1 MKIKMF
7 STKNRKNCKHSEFE
21 LTLEQT
27 KKLFS
32 IIRPNYFSIQQ
43 GKQFFDRFI
52 EEIRDFLHGTDGKI
66 DLVSE
71 LSSRLH
77 ELTCAAEL
85 LGNGKFAQEMRLE
98 SCEVFNLKSIGQLAK
113 IMRHEIKKL
122 VVNVDRAQYLLQ
134 DELALIP
141 KSDDT
146 FRNISVEDVH
156 LNCKELSFDETKNLV
171 EVLFESCPRLKN
183 FSIETQESNEDDERC
198 DKEVITN
205 YVLVQDQKIM
215 DLKEFLAVSPF
226 KPYIKLK
233 LMLSADDETEY
244 NESWYENVKDKFAD
258 WEFFFQVQL

>member
-146 FRNISVEDVH
+146 FRNISVEGVH

-205 YVLVQDQKIM
+205 YVLVQHQKIM